1 MSTVVNKVNFVDIR
15 FILACKKNCLPESV
29 LQMSCQLRWTA
40 PFEFHCLQPW
50 YPGQAENEQC
60 VWLSPK
66 EDHDQMWAIL

>member
-40 PFEFHCLQPW
+40 PYQVVHWIVGEESL
-50 YPGQAENEQC
+50 
-60 VWLSPK
+60 
-66 EDHDQMWAIL
+66 